1 MPETMFIQSFID
13 ITQIFKTLNPNEK
26 FSSLSFLCLK
36 FLNRRL
42 SKYEQR
48 SNWNRRPLR
57 KAQIHYAALDAFA
70 CVLIYEKLHPEYQEL
85 QKHGKL
91 YKAKLAV
98 NYVYTQKPNEAK
110 LGEMI

>member
-1 MPETMFIQSFID
+1 MFIQSFVD

-36 FLNRRL
+36 FLNRKL

-57 KAQIHYAALDAFA
+57 KAQIHYAAFDAFA
-70 CVLIYEKLHPEYQEL
+70 CVLIYDKLFPEYQEL
-85 QKHGKL
+85 LKHGKL

-98 NYVYTQKPNEAK
+98 QTITKEK
-110 LGEMI
+110 STEI

>member
-1 MPETMFIQSFID
+1 MFIQSFVD

-70 CVLIYEKLHPEYQEL
+70 CVLIYEKLLPEYQEL

-91 YKAKLAV
+91 YKAKLIK
-98 NYVYTQKPNEAK
+98 NYVSPQQSNDMEEK
-110 LGEMI
+110 EMV